1 MASGDEMVLTQKKLN
16 DIKSCSHDIVQ
27 GAMAM
32 ANVFANRGLI
42 KVKPKEL
49 LNLQDRLEVE
59 VLLWFT
65 ETDKSDE

>member
-27 GAMAM
+27 SAMAM